1 MKNIELNHWYIK
13 DNELSISLMRHHVSI
28 RILRNDKNIFYQ
40 LAVIDS
46 NRESL
51 LLNFYTLEDAVRF
64 TEDNISKCMDN
75 KEILKQYKELF
86 YNEQFANIDGLRV
99 EKDKIEL
106 SKDEVLDLITSYYG
120 EDKEYDVTTRM
131 DLSLEKDQINIKF
144 SIVENFDGITNIIRL
159 TEGDLENVFKDYL
172 SNTNYDFVDFKYV
185 GGIRRVGY
193 FVDENTPYFEG
204 IEIRVK
210 PKEKVLKK
218 KID

>member
-40 LAVIDS
+40 LVVIDS

-51 LLNFYTLEDAVRF
+51 LFNFYTLEDAVRF

-120 EDKEYDVTTRM
+120 EDKEYEVYTII
-131 DLSLEKDQINIKF
+131 DLSINNNEPNIDF
-144 SIVENFDGITNIIRL
+144 YLVEDCDGITNEVKL
-159 TEGDLENVFKDYL
+159 TDGDLENVFKDYL
-172 SNTNYDFVDFKYV
+172 SNTTYEFIDFKYK

-193 FVDENTPYFEG
+193 FVDEDTPYFEG
-204 IEIRVK
+204 IELRVK

-218 KID
+218 R